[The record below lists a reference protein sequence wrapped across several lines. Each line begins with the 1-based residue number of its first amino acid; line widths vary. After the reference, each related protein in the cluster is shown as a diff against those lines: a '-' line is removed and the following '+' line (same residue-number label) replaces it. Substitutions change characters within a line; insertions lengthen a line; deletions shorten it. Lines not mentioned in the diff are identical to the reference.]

1 MDRIGEWREEQRA
14 QVIELLSTGTPENIN
29 RARSLASSAVCLG
42 ILQEQISSVEI
53 LKDFLELDD
62 ESI

>member
-1 MDRIGEWREEQRA
+1 M
-14 QVIELLSTGTPENIN
+14 IELLSTGTPENIN